1 VTDPGGDGAAGTG
14 RPDTAVDVTTAGP
27 DVRDDR
33 PVTTTAETEPGD
45 PADPGHPV
53 EPGQPVEAGRPV
65 PATVDVAAPT
75 REDPVARSFS
85 AVLGGPA
92 GSRRAAA
99 HRGWW
104 TAARVLVVLAVV
116 AVALG
121 VVQTQHCRAEGWS
134 SPDQFFHAC
143 YSDLPAMYQTAG
155 LQQGLMPYLEPA
167 GGTHLDQPVLT
178 GTVMWAVAK
187 VVPGGD
193 LAQQTL
199 RYLDLSTILV
209 ALLAV
214 ALVLITMHSAG
225 RRRPWDAAL
234 VALSPLLVLSALV
247 SLDLLGVVLAGAG
260 LLAWGRRRP
269 VLAGLLLGLGV
280 TARTYPVVLLVVLAL
295 LALRAGRWSEW
306 LRTAVAAVV
315 TVLAVLVPW
324 AVVNVDGL
332 RPAYASWRD
341 ATAGY
346 GSLWLLPQTLFAEP
360 RPRWVRALGL
370 HALIFSP
377 GMVTMLAI
385 VGVLVAVAVGM
396 VLTLGA
402 PRRPR
407 VAQVAFVVLA
417 LVVLTG
423 KSWPVQAS
431 LWLLPLAA
439 LARPRWRDHLVW
451 AGAEAAYFV
460 GVWLFIAA
468 GSNPDR
474 ALPGPWYGT
483 LLLVRVAAL
492 SWLVAVVVRDM
503 WRPDDDPVRATGEDD
518 PLAGPLT
525 GVDDALILRFS

>member
-1 VTDPGGDGAAGTG
+1 VVDGHLVDGHGVDAG
-14 RPDTAVDVTTAGP
+14 AVV
-27 DVRDDR
+27 
-33 PVTTTAETEPGD
+33 
-45 PADPGHPV
+45 
-53 EPGQPVEAGRPV
+53 
-65 PATVDVAAPT
+65 APT
-75 REDPVARSFS
+75 REDPLARTFS

-92 GSRRAAA
+92 GWRRAAVQ
-99 HRGWW
+99 RGWW
-104 TAARVLVVLAVV
+104 TAARVLAALAVV

-121 VVQTQHCRAEGWS
+121 VVQKQHCRAEGWRT
-134 SPDQFFHAC
+134 PDQFFHAC

-155 LQQGLMPYLEPA
+155 LHQGLMPYLQPA

-178 GTVMWAVAK
+178 GTVMWAIAK

-193 LAQQTL
+193 LAQRTHW
-199 RYLDLSTILV
+199 YLDLSTILV

-214 ALVLITMHSAG
+214 ALVLVTMHSAG

-234 VALSPLLVLSALV
+234 VALSPLVVLSALV
-247 SLDLLGVVLAGAG
+247 SLDLLGVVLASAG

-269 VLAGLLLGLGV
+269 VLAGVLLGLGV
-280 TARTYPVVLLVVLAL
+280 TARTYPAVLVVVLAL
-295 LALRAGRWSEW
+295 LALRTGRWAEW

-315 TVLAVLVPW
+315 TVLVVLVPW
-324 AVVNVDGL
+324 AVTNVDGL
-332 RPAYASWRD
+332 RPAYGSWRD
-341 ATAGY
+341 SAAGY

-360 RPRWVRALGL
+360 QPRWVRALGL
-370 HALIFSP
+370 HPVTFSP
-377 GMVTMLAI
+377 GMVTTLA
-385 VGVLVAVAVGM
+385 VTGLLVAVAVGL
-396 VLTLGA
+396 VLTLAA

-423 KSWPVQAS
+423 KAWPVQAS

-468 GSNPDR
+468 ASNPDR
-474 ALPGPWYGT
+474 GLPGPWYGT

-492 SWLVAVVVRDM
+492 SWVVAVVVRDM
-503 WRPDDDPVRATGEDD
+503 WRPAGDPVRASGDDD
-518 PLAGPLT
+518 PLAGPLD
-525 GVDDALILRFS
+525 GADDALILRFS